1 MTPFSIVGQV
11 SVQGVCSAAQV
22 RTSRPRACETK
33 AKDFESKLLLRQA
46 CQWINL
52 AFRICGRHNNL
63 NDIPIYRQRS
73 QVCM

>member
-52 AFRICGRHNNL
+52 AFRICGRSSSL

>member
-33 AKDFESKLLLRQA
+33 AKDFESKILLRQA

-52 AFRICGRHNNL
+52 AFRICGRINSL
-63 NDIPIYRQRS
+63 KDIPIYRQRS

>member
-52 AFRICGRHNNL
+52 AFRICGPNTSL
-63 NDIPIYRQRS
+63 NDIPIYRQRL